1 MTRRLRSHRT
11 AMVHTAPLYLASSA
25 SSSFASVWSDAPS
38 QSSNSSDS
46 NLTPCCIS
54 HPAPTFPAVN
64 VSVPPSWS
72 EQKVPVE
79 LALEQRH
86 HPRRTS
92 AGTKIPSRCPS
103 LLSQSNRKVQFVDSL
118 VDFSVQIIEA
128 IWPLSSVACRSE
140 MGNKAILPLR
150 TFIQETLRRSRT
162 SYSTLQVI
170 LYYLILIKPYVPE
183 HDFTMEQPVRALQ
196 CGRRMFLSALILAS
210 KYLQDRNYSARAW
223 NKISGLNTLEINQ
236 NEIAFLFAV
245 NWRIHITDA
254 VSRRWTD
261 IVLKYT
267 SSLHASPGAGETAD
281 WKAIILQLNSDLDN
295 IKRFTISAP
304 SNFNVQ
310 LNIASPQ
317 PFGSLTVERS
327 PTVNYGSTEPTPTPK
342 HYMEHPP
349 SSTYPLSKPT
359 PVLGRFTTPRLTPQ
373 SNGFNTPAVSAA
385 SYMLYKPAMDF
396 ATAPVSSIYATQV
409 THSGYQS
416 SSQAHVF
423 ARRSSLADSAS
434 SSMPSPESMI
444 SDSSPRPSHSSSIS
458 SAEGCSDNDSTC
470 LLESYTGLVGKDFL
484 DTSLDRP
491 LAKWL
496 QSVDSPKVDA
506 KRSLPESF
514 DQSLQMLNDHFQCWS
529 ADLIRSRMA
538 RNPGN
543 AQVAFESTSSALL
556 GRKRRCCALEAT
568 SGLPQTNLHPAL
580 SSFGGPGM

>member
-1 MTRRLRSHRT
+1 
-11 AMVHTAPLYLASSA
+11 
-25 SSSFASVWSDAPS
+25 
-38 QSSNSSDS
+38 
-46 NLTPCCIS
+46 
-54 HPAPTFPAVN
+54 
-64 VSVPPSWS
+64 
-72 EQKVPVE
+72 
-79 LALEQRH
+79 
-86 HPRRTS
+86 
-92 AGTKIPSRCPS
+92 
-103 LLSQSNRKVQFVDSL
+103 
-118 VDFSVQIIEA
+118 
-128 IWPLSSVACRSE
+128 
-140 MGNKAILPLR
+140 
-150 TFIQETLRRSRT
+150 
-162 SYSTLQVI
+162 
-170 LYYLILIKPYVPE
+170 
-183 HDFTMEQPVRALQ
+183 MEQPVRALQ

-223 NKISGLNTLEINQ
+223 NKISGLKTLEINQ
-236 NEIAFLFAV
+236 NEIAFLFTV

-254 VSRRWTD
+254 IFRRWTD

-267 SSLHASPGAGETAD
+267 SSLHPSPGAGETAD

-295 IKRFTISAP
+295 IKGFTISAP

-327 PTVNYGSTEPTPTPK
+327 PTVNYRSTESTPTPK

-349 SSTYPLSKPT
+349 SSTHPLSKPT
-359 PVLGRFTTPRLTPQ
+359 PVLGRLPTPRLTPQ

-385 SYMLYKPAMDF
+385 SYMLYKPVMDF
-396 ATAPVSSIYATQV
+396 TTAPVSSICATQV

-423 ARRSSLADSAS
+423 ARQSSLADSAS
-434 SSMPSPESMI
+434 SMLSPASMI
-444 SDSSPRPSHSSSIS
+444 SDSSSHPSHSSSIS
-458 SAEGCSDNDSTC
+458 SAEGYSDNDSTC
-470 LLESYTGLVGKDFL
+470 LLKSYTGLVGKDFL

-506 KRSLPESF
+506 KRSRPESF
-514 DQSLQMLNDHFQCWS
+514 DQSLQMLNDQYQYWS

-543 AQVAFESTSSALL
+543 AQVAFESTSSASL